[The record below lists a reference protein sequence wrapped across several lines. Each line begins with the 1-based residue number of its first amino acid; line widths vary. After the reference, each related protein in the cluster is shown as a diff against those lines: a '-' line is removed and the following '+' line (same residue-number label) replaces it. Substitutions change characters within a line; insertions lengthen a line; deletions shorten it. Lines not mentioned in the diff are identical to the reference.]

1 MKDCREK
8 IIGIFNEHC
17 ISNYNLNYYPE
28 IFGNVVCEFEYNE
41 KKYCIVTDRG
51 EIILNAKS
59 IKVILEIMMFL
70 TKHTYRRFRILK
82 YMGMIVVKKE

>member
-28 IFGNVVCEFEYNE
+28 IFGNVACEVEYNE
-41 KKYCIVTDRG
+41 KKYCTVTDRG
-51 EIILNAKS
+51 EIILNGKS
-59 IKVILEIMMFL
+59 IKDASYLESGISTIEVLEKIILD
-70 TKHTYRRFRILK
+70 ILNQ
-82 YMGMIVVKKE
+82 